1 MDKKSNEKAQ
11 TISDAVLKILS
22 DNGIKVGLVS
32 FVDNDEPIIALH
44 GDFYES
50 VKLLCQGSER
60 IKEQIVKDLKIT
72 TIPGRI

>member
-1 MDKKSNEKAQ
+1 MDKDSNERAK
-11 TISDAVLKILS
+11 TVSDAIIKILS

-32 FVDNDEPIIALH
+32 FIDKDEPIIALH

-60 IKEQIVKDLKIT
+60 IKEQIIKDLKIT
-72 TIPGRI
+72 ITPERI